1 MSDFHNPNILTEY
14 DLFCYIGHRLDPD
27 YFRPD
32 GSIQQVTLHCPAHHD
47 KNPSLAF
54 NVKNG
59 KALIDCK
66 TGCTLN
72 AVLSASGLRTSDL
85 FLEGCSRSFTAGRP
99 LPVPVHKEQQPTFKR
114 ELLEKAIIDMPE
126 IDDNWF
132 IERSP
137 VNPLTMTAT
146 DFLLRAYRPG
156 DRLFITGNRK
166 ASRPDVLAV
175 IEDPASWQPKLEA
188 LAVANLPDGIIYLP
202 NSITGQ
208 PVTKDGGKQSWR
220 SKKNV
225 NRFEYHVF
233 EADVLTKLEQRKL
246 LAVLPLPIV
255 AIFFSGGK
263 SYHALIRVNLE
274 NPTREDWQK
283 WVERLKKPLVELG
296 ADISMFQ
303 IQQPCRLPQCHRGSE
318 LQRLIYFNPEPIL
331 EGSLWTHGKK

>member
-1 MSDFHNPNILTEY
+1 MSDFHNPNIQTDY

-27 YFRPD
+27 YFSPD
-32 GSIQQVTLHCPAHHD
+32 GSIQQMTLHCPAHHD

-66 TGCTLN
+66 AGCSTEAILE
-72 AVLSASGLRTSDL
+72 ARGLKMSDL
-85 FLEGCSRSFTAGRP
+85 FLDGCSRSHTGGSP
-99 LPVPVHKEQQPTFKR
+99 HPMPVNKEQQPTFKR
-114 ELLEKAIIDMPE
+114 ELLEAAIKDIPE
-126 IDDNWF
+126 ISDEFF

-137 VNPLTMTAT
+137 VNPLTMTTT
-146 DFLLRAYRPG
+146 DYLLSAYRRG
-156 DRLFITGNRK
+156 DVLFISNKKK
-166 ASRPDVLAV
+166 AGYPNFWAEIANPENWKERLEQLAKAENPEGV
-175 IEDPASWQPKLEA
+175 
-188 LAVANLPDGIIYLP
+188 IYLP
-202 NSITGQ
+202 NSVTGQ
-208 PVTKDGGKQSWR
+208 PIIKEKGKQSWR
-220 SKKNV
+220 SKENV
-225 NRFEYHVF
+225 NRFEYFVF